1 MPLPFRTQERFVE
14 KIRRLVSLLDSGI
27 DDYEDASAT
36 LQEER
41 LKYLRLSITNAFGVD
56 ENTSRA
62 SWLAHLQS
70 LENSLNSRLNA
81 IRQAIVN
88 AGMDMQPEL
97 DEGIRAL
104 AELGATDE
112 PEEPET
118 PDEQDKV

>member
-1 MPLPFRTQERFVE
+1 ME